1 MGQDGDP
8 IALVETTLLLGE
20 VLEDSERMEEALDIY
35 REGLLIAEGNDLR
48 MQIGELLAR
57 LGGAAPDMTRRMEYL
72 QRALTVFRELGA
84 EGRMRDIQSMVH
96 QAIIGR

>member
-1 MGQDGDP
+1 
-8 IALVETTLLLGE
+8 LGE

-84 EGRMRDIQSMVH
+84 EGRMREIQSMVH